1 MHEKSKSTFYNKT
14 VQIIIDLIY
23 IFIVLFTLMARKQQA
38 RRKRREEA
46 PGGRR
51 PGGSNTNPGNS

>member
-14 VQIIIDLIY
+14 VQIIIDWIY
-23 IFIVLFTLMARKQQA
+23 IFIVLFTLTARKQQA